1 MAPVDNEKVV
11 EEILR
16 YHEETKHHYER
27 YARSPEHMDWQ
38 NQPNPFRF
46 YEKTKVFKLP
56 LMEEDPR
63 AEYRDLYLRTNNPPQ
78 IFTVENIAGFLELS
92 LGLSAW
98 KAVGESR
105 WSLRMNPSSG
115 NLHPTEAHLIL
126 PPLSGLPGGVYHYNA
141 FVHALEQRAGVSDDI
156 WHRIAQHFGCRGF
169 LIGLSSIFWREAWK
183 YGERAFRYCNHDVGH
198 ALAAVSIAANLLGW
212 KVTCLNGLSDN
223 ALDTILGFDKTRFES
238 LEREHPDLLC
248 FIHPAHQSKVPRA
261 LPQSIIAAFTKIGFA
276 GTPNKLSKQQI
287 NWEIIYQTADL
298 TRKPSTVEKTYAFSD
313 PASQPG
319 ATSQL
324 SGADII
330 RQRRSATDF
339 DRRGSLGRNQLLT
352 MLDKTLPRNG
362 CAPFDVELMEAST
375 HLFIFIHQV
384 EDLAAGLYFFC
395 RNDRDFDPLKRRT
408 HSGFD
413 WLPAE
418 ENFPLYLLQKGNYR
432 QQATMVS
439 CHQDIAG
446 SSALSLGMIAR
457 FKDTLTAEPFRYRHL
472 FWETGMIGQVLYLE
486 AESHGVRGTG
496 IGCFFDDAVHEMLGF
511 KDNHYQSLYH
521 FTIGRPVED
530 PRLTT
535 YPAYHHLKK
544 R

>member
-1 MAPVDNEKVV
+1 MAPVDDQQIVD
-11 EEILR
+11 EIIR
-16 YHEETKHHYER
+16 YHEKTKHHYER
-27 YARSPEHMDWQ
+27 YARSPGYMDWR

-46 YEKTKVFKLP
+46 YEKTTVFELP
-56 LMEEDPR
+56 LIEKNPR
-63 AEYRDLYLRTNNPPQ
+63 AEYRDLYLRNNHPPQ
-78 IFTVENIAGFLELS
+78 MFTVENIAGFLELS

-98 KAVGESR
+98 KAVGDSR
-105 WSLRMNPSSG
+105 WSLRINPSSG

-126 PPLSGLPGGVYHYNA
+126 PPLSRLPGGVYHYNS

-156 WHRIAQHFGCRGF
+156 WHRLAQHFGCRGF
-169 LIGLSSIFWREAWK
+169 LIGLSSIFWRESWK

-212 KVTCLNGLSDN
+212 KATYLNGLSDD
-223 ALDTILGFDKTRFES
+223 ALDTILGFDKTRFEN
-238 LEREHPDLLC
+238 LEKEHPDLLC
-248 FIHPAHQSKVPRA
+248 FIHPADQLRLPRT

-287 NWEIIYQTADL
+287 NWEIIYETANI
-298 TRKPSTVEKTYAFSD
+298 TRKPSTVEKTYNFAD
-313 PASQPG
+313 PASRPT
-319 ATSQL
+319 AASQL
-324 SGADII
+324 SCADII

-339 DRRGSLGRNQLLT
+339 DRRGSLSRNQLLT
-352 MLDKTLPRNG
+352 MLDKTLPRNE
-362 CAPFDVELMEAST
+362 CAPFDTELMEAST
-375 HLFIFIHQV
+375 HLFIFIHNV

-395 RNDRDFDPLKRRT
+395 RNDRDLDPLKQRAR
-408 HSGFD
+408 SGFV
-413 WLPAE
+413 WLPVE
-418 ENFPLYLLQKGNYR
+418 DKFPLYLLQKGNFR

-446 SSALSLGMIAR
+446 ASALSLGMIAR
-457 FKDTLTAEPFRYRHL
+457 FKDVITAEPFRYRHL
-472 FWETGMIGQVLYLE
+472 FWEAGMIGQVLYLE
-486 AESHGVRGTG
+486 AEAHGVRGTG

-535 YPAYHHLKK
+535 YPAYHHLKN